1 MDIIDFLMKTLI
13 EGVMW
18 IFKILIKLAMAVIV
32 GLCSLIGKLFNR
44 N

>member
-1 MDIIDFLMKTLI
+1 MDIADFLIKTLF

-18 IFKILIKLAMAVIV
+18 IFKILIKLVMAVIV
-32 GLCSLIGKLFNR
+32 GICSLIGKLFNR